1 MGSKRLMYSRKNNFT
16 NNNTMETKNKNEADN
31 NRKQHLQFLEED
43 LQLLAAEYQEKRNNK
58 SERIRIYRQIKAII
72 DTMYFFPEMH

>member
-1 MGSKRLMYSRKNNFT
+1 MNWQEKIILQ
-16 NNNTMETKNKNEADN
+16 NNNTMEAKNKNEADN

-43 LQLLAAEYQEKRNNK
+43 LQLLTAEYQEKRDNK

>member
-1 MGSKRLMYSRKNNFT
+1 MDSKRLIYNRKNNFT

-43 LQLLAAEYQEKRNNK
+43 LQLLTAEYQEKRDNK